1 MSAPSGVSRR
11 ALLTTYLH
19 ERAEE
24 AAAQMAEAQ
33 RRENWTVALETD
45 LLAFGPDV
53 LAETARS
60 AGLDATTG
68 YDEVARVLSG
78 DGSDEQR

>member
-11 ALLTTYLH
+11 ALLTTYVH
-19 ERAEE
+19 DRAEE
-24 AAAQMAEAQ
+24 AAKRAAEAK
-33 RRENWTVALETD
+33 RRACSTAALETD

-60 AGLDATTG
+60 AGLDAATG
-68 YDEVARVLSG
+68 YSEVARVLSG
-78 DGSDEQR
+78 DESDEQR